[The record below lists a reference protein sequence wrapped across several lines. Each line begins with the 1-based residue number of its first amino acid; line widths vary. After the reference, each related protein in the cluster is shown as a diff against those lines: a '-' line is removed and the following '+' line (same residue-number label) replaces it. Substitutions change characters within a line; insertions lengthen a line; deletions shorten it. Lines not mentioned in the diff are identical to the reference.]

1 LIKENLMLS
10 RFVAGL
16 FLFAL
21 AGTASAQFSGARP
34 ITLVVG
40 FPPGGGNDLAAR
52 VIAPELGKALGT
64 NVIITNKPGAN
75 ATIGADYVAKSAPD
89 GHTLL
94 VVSASPLVIVPH
106 TSSNVPFDTLRDFAP
121 ISIMG
126 VTPGAIAVNVG
137 TPARNLK
144 QFLESSVG
152 KPLRIGS
159 TGNGGMP
166 HLTIELLKRAA
177 LPGVVIHV
185 PYKGAAPAMTDVMGG
200 HIEGFVGDLA
210 SVITLVKDGKLRAM
224 AVTSR
229 SRVDYLPDA
238 PTAAEQGFPT
248 LHAENWLG
256 VFAAAKTPPATVD
269 RLHAALIAV
278 AATPQVRD
286 GMLKI
291 GYAISTSASPAAFHQ
306 FLREEYEKWGK
317 IAKESGAK
325 AD

>member
-1 LIKENLMLS
+1 MKEYAMHRRILAS
-10 RFVAGL
+10 L
-16 FLFAL
+16 FLVAL
-21 AGTASAQFSGARP
+21 AGAVSAQQPAARP

-64 NVIITNKPGAN
+64 TVIVTNRPGAN
-75 ATIGADYVAKSAPD
+75 ATIGADFVARSAPD
-89 GHTLL
+89 GTTLL
-94 VVSASPLVIVPH
+94 IVSASPLVIVPH
-106 TSSNVPFDTLRDFAP
+106 TSANVPFDTLRDFAG

-137 TPARNLK
+137 TPARNLR
-144 QFLESSVG
+144 QLLDSSTA

-185 PYKGAAPAMTDVMGG
+185 PYKGAAPALTDVMGG

-210 SVITLVKDGKLRAM
+210 SVITQVKDGKLRAM

-229 SRVDYLPDA
+229 SRVDYLPDV
-238 PTAAEQGFPT
+238 PTAAEQGFPV

-256 VFAAAKTPPATVD
+256 VLAPSKTPAPVVD
-269 RLHAALIAV
+269 RLHAALIAA

-286 GMLKI
+286 GMLKV
-291 GYAISTSASPAAFHQ
+291 GYAISTSASPAAFQQ
-306 FLREEYEKWGK
+306 FLREEHEKWGR
-317 IAKESGAK
+317 IAKESGAR

>member
-1 LIKENLMLS
+1 MPMHRL
-10 RFVAGL
+10 V
-16 FLFAL
+16 FAL
-21 AGTASAQFSGARP
+21 LALLLAGPAQAQFFGARP
-34 ITLVVG
+34 VTIVVG

-64 NVIITNKPGAN
+64 NVIVTNRPGAN
-75 ATIGADYVAKSAPD
+75 ATIGSDVVAKSAPD

-106 TSSNVPFDTLRDFAP
+106 TSANVPFDTLRDFAG
-121 ISIMG
+121 ITLMG
-126 VTPGAIAVNVG
+126 VTPGAIAVN
-137 TPARNLK
+137 PAIPAKDLK
-144 QFLESSVG
+144 QFLASSTA

-166 HLTIELLKRAA
+166 HLTIELLKKAA

-185 PYKGAAPAMTDVMGG
+185 PYKGATPALTDVMGG

-210 SVITLVKDGKLRAM
+210 SVITLVKEGKLRAM

-229 SRVDYLPDA
+229 TRVDYLPDA
-238 PTAAEQGFPT
+238 ATAAEQGFPS

-256 VFAAAKTPPATVD
+256 VLAAAKTPPAVLD
-269 RLHAALIAV
+269 RLHAALVSI
-278 AATPQVRD
+278 AATPQVRE
-286 GMLKI
+286 GMLKL
-291 GYAISTSASPAAFHQ
+291 GYAVTTSASPAAYQQ
-306 FLREEYEKWGK
+306 FLREEHEKWGK
-317 IAKESGAK
+317 IAKESGAR

>member
-1 LIKENLMLS
+1 MFRILAATLS
-10 RFVAGL
+10 IA
-16 FLFAL
+16 FAF
-21 AGTASAQFSGARP
+21 GASAQQFGAKP

-52 VIAPELGKALGT
+52 VIQPELAKALGT
-64 NVIITNKPGAN
+64 TVLVNNKPGAN
-75 ATIGADYVAKSAPD
+75 ATIGADFVAKAPPD
-89 GHTLL
+89 GFTLL

-106 TSSNVPFDTLRDFAP
+106 TSSSVPFDTLRDFAG

-126 VTPGAIAVNVG
+126 VTPGAMAVNINA
-137 TPARNLK
+137 PARNLK
-144 QFLESSVG
+144 QMLDSASAA

-177 LPGVVIHV
+177 PPGTVIHV
-185 PYKGAAPAMTDVMGG
+185 PYKGAAPAMTDLMGG

-210 SVITLVKDGKLRAM
+210 SVITQVKDGRLRAM

-256 VFAAAKTPPATVD
+256 VLAPAKTPPAVVNA
-269 RLHAALIAV
+269 LHAALIAI
-278 AATPQVRD
+278 AATPQVRE

-291 GYAISTSASPAAFHQ
+291 GYAVTTSASPAAYQQ
-306 FLREEYEKWGK
+306 FLREEHEKWGK
-317 IAKESGAK
+317 VAKESGAK

>member
-1 LIKENLMLS
+1 MHRKIL
-10 RFVAGL
+10 AGL
-16 FLFAL
+16 FLIAL
-21 AGTASAQFSGARP
+21 AGAASAQQSGARP

-52 VIAPELGKALGT
+52 VIAPELGKSLGT
-64 NVIITNKPGAN
+64 TVIVTNKPGAN
-75 ATIGADYVAKSAPD
+75 ATIGADFVAKSAPD
-89 GHTLL
+89 GNTLL

-106 TSSNVPFDTLRDFAP
+106 TSSNVPFDTLRDF
-121 ISIMG
+121 SIVTLMG
-126 VTPGAIAVNVG
+126 VTPGAIAANVA
-137 TPARNLK
+137 TPARNLR
-144 QFLESSVG
+144 QYLDASVG

-185 PYKGAAPAMTDVMGG
+185 PYKGAAPAMTDLMGG

-210 SVITLVKDGKLRAM
+210 SVITQVKDGKLRAM
-224 AVTSR
+224 AVTSKN
-229 SRVDYLPDA
+229 RVDYLPDV

-248 LHAENWLG
+248 LHAENWIG
-256 VFAAAKTPPATVD
+256 VFAPAKTPAGTVN
-269 RLHAALIAV
+269 RLHAALVAL
-278 AATPQVRD
+278 AATPQIRE

-291 GYAISTSASPAAFHQ
+291 GYAITTSPTPAAGQQ
-306 FLREEYEKWGK
+306 FLRDEYEKWGK